1 MLAIELLADRSRP
14 VRTAVGLAALG
25 AVVYATVN
33 SAPGVGLHGRELAI
47 LVCTVIAGLGWIVWV
62 AGSLLNPDPR
72 RAAIAAVPLVLAGS
86 LLAGAEPAAAALV
99 FSGVGLFTASL
110 KLSPVSALAL
120 TGGGI
125 VALAAGTAVYGHQW
139 GYFGGY
145 AAGLAAITLL
155 GFNRRQRR
163 ERLEQAERAQ
173 QDRAKAAALDERARI
188 AREIHDVLAHSLGAL
203 SVQLE
208 AADALLVD
216 ASDPER
222 AQQHVARARRLAADG
237 LTETRRAIGT
247 LRGDAPPLAEQ
258 LHALAEQYRADVG
271 AAVEVHVGEPPREL
285 APDAALAAY
294 RAAQEALTN
303 VRKHAPGA
311 AVTIRL
317 AHEDNGSVLT
327 VTDSGASTA
336 APGSLAGTG
345 GGYGLAGL
353 SERAEAL
360 GGSLS
365 AAPEADGWTVRLWLP
380 A

>member
-14 VRTAVGLAALG
+14 VRIAVGLAALG
-25 AVVYATVN
+25 AVVYASVST
-33 SAPGVGLHGRELAI
+33 APGVGVHGRELAI

-62 AGSLLNPDPR
+62 ASSLLDPDPR
-72 RAAIAAVPLVLAGS
+72 HAALAAVPLVLAGS
-86 LLAGAEPAAAALV
+86 LLAGIHPAAAGLV
-99 FSGVGLFTASL
+99 FSGVGVFTAAL
-110 KLSPVSALAL
+110 KLSPVSALGL

-125 VALAAGTAVYGHQW
+125 VALAAGTAAYGHQW

-145 AAGLAAITLL
+145 AAGLVAITLL

-173 QDRAKAAALDERARI
+173 QDRAEAAAMGERARI
-188 AREIHDVLAHSLGAL
+188 AREIHDVLAHALGAL

-216 ASDPER
+216 ASAPER
-222 AQQHVARARRLAADG
+222 AHEHVQRARRLATDG

-258 LHALAEQYRADVG
+258 LRALAAEYHADTG
-271 AAVEVHVGEPPREL
+271 APAEVHVSGQPRDL

-294 RAAQEALTN
+294 RTAQEALTN

-311 AVTIRL
+311 CVTIRL
-317 AHEDNGSVLT
+317 AHEEDGSVLT
-327 VTDSGASTA
+327 VTDTGSAGAVSDTLT
-336 APGSLAGTG
+336 GSG

-353 SERAEAL
+353 AERAGAL
-360 GGSLS
+360 GGSIS
-365 AAPEADGWTVRLWLP
+365 AGHNEAGWRVRLWLP